1 MPVNYEGD
9 NLGEYFVDIVVDDK
23 IILELKAASSISPIH
38 QSQLLYYLKSSGL
51 KVGYLLNFGSDKR
64 LEFKRMVF

>member
-38 QSQLLYYLKSSGL
+38 QSQLLHYLKSSGL